1 MVSHMPILDSLLVD
15 TGSSNTW
22 LGANQPYIQTETS
35 VNTDN
40 SMNVPY
46 GTGSVNGTEY
56 EDTVTIAPG
65 VDIQQSIGVASN
77 SSGIYPLDGVM
88 GLGPKILTL
97 GTLSPDNTSVIPTVT
112 DNLYD
117 QGKIKQNLVTVS
129 FEPTTYEPVTNGE
142 LTFGGTDTNKY
153 TGDITYFPIT
163 KTGPSRFFWG
173 VDASFSY
180 GNAKGRG
187 APVTILDT
195 TSGVI
200 DTGTNLIGLGTEAYN
215 RYVNVTG
222 AVYDEQTGLLRIA
235 EAQYENLQ
243 SLFFNIGGSQYELNA
258 NAQIWPRTL
267 NSVVGGDRNSI
278 YLVVFDLEPL
288 LSINLGFIAG
298 MAFLERYY
306 SVFDTNNQRVGFATT
321 PLTYADFN

>member
-1 MVSHMPILDSLLVD
+1 M
-15 TGSSNTW
+15 
-22 LGANQPYIQTETS
+22 
-35 VNTDN
+35 
-40 SMNVPY
+40 
-46 GTGSVNGTEY
+46 
-56 EDTVTIAPG
+56 
-65 VDIQQSIGVASN
+65 
-77 SSGIYPLDGVM
+77 
-88 GLGPKILTL
+88 
-97 GTLSPDNTSVIPTVT
+97 
-112 DNLYD
+112 
-117 QGKIKQNLVTVS
+117 
-129 FEPTTYEPVTNGE
+129 
-142 LTFGGTDTNKY
+142 
-153 TGDITYFPIT
+153 
-163 KTGPSRFFWG
+163 
-173 VDASFSY
+173 
-180 GNAKGRG
+180 
-187 APVTILDT
+187 
-195 TSGVI
+195 
-200 DTGTNLIGLGTEAYN
+200 
-215 RYVNVTG
+215 TG